1 MYTDR
6 ATEYIVEKGC
16 YCSLADC
23 EGYSLVIVYIF
34 IFNSILDGSSD
45 NGSLTVLDSCRL
57 GAPNGTAH
65 TMSGLVYRPD
75 PNQQGKLIAKLD
87 GFRTLNCT

>member
-23 EGYSLVIVYIF
+23 EGYSLAIVYIF
-34 IFNSILDGSSD
+34 ILNSILDGPSD
-45 NGSLTVLDSCRL
+45 NGSLTVLDSCHLRT
-57 GAPNGTAH
+57 PNGTAH
-65 TMSGLVYRPD
+65 TMSGYRPD

-87 GFRTLNCT
+87 GIRTLNCT